1 MSADVIVRRLGVQPY
16 AATWEAMQQFTAARA
31 DATADEL
38 WLLQHPPV
46 YTLGRNAKTAA
57 PVGDIPIV
65 AVDRGGDITYHG
77 PGQCVLYTLVDL
89 RRRGLGVKAL
99 VGLLE
104 QSVLDLLAERGIA
117 GERRAGAPGVYVG
130 GRKLAALGLRVRHGR
145 SYHGL
150 ALNVAMSLAPFTR
163 IAPCGYAG
171 LEVTQ
176 LSDLI
181 DGASPAT
188 AGQAMAAH
196 LIRNIGYNA
205 PHYTDDW
212 DVHGRRR

>member
-1 MSADVIVRRLGVQPY
+1 MSADVIVRRLGLQPY
-16 AATWEAMQQFTAARA
+16 VPTWHAMQDFTAARA
-31 DATADEL
+31 DATPDEL
-38 WLLQHPPV
+38 WLLEHPPV
-46 YTLGRNAKTAA
+46 YTLGRNAKSGT
-57 PVGDIPIV
+57 PVGDIPV
-65 AVDRGGDITYHG
+65 VPVDRGGDITYHG
-77 PGQCVLYTLVDL
+77 PGQCVVYALVDL
-89 RRRGLGVKAL
+89 RRRGMGVKTL

-104 QSVLDLLAERGIA
+104 QSVLDLLADHSLA

-130 GRKLAALGLRVRHGR
+130 GRKLAALGLRVRNGR

-150 ALNVAMSLAPFTR
+150 SVNVAMVLAPFAR
-163 IAPCGYAG
+163 IAPCGYTG

-176 LSDLI
+176 LADLI
-181 DGASPAT
+181 DGADSAT
-188 AGQAMAAH
+188 AGPTVAAH